1 MHGGAHGVREGA
13 QGSERFAAAF
23 DGQEAK
29 RLRRKYKEETSRGF
43 RVLDSPEMPWYDVHV
58 SRKYIELESEA
69 HFS

>member
-1 MHGGAHGVREGA
+1 MREGA
-13 QGSERFAAAF
+13 PGRERFASAF
-23 DGQEAK
+23 NGQEAK
-29 RLRRKYKEETSRGF
+29 RLRRKYKEDTSGAF